1 MHNRPMRSPLA
12 AAVSPP
18 PPQAIWL
25 LLFLML
31 DRGDEYQLVN
41 FVVGFKV
48 CTPRATSLHPGR
60 WSTSRPL
67 PRPVCAWRGARSHG
81 QDPSV
86 RACGEHVEIYWHV
99 KDARGRFS
107 WSCVADTS
115 REVSMRAQ
123 HNACAHEYFRVGAQR
138 SALWS
143 THFFGQLWPTPTS
156 RFPARVTVAMP
167 CTPHTS
173 RAVYRIRLAF
183 TSAISLPISIAVPF
197 CTLPAVS
204 DTRRASNRFFDTEQ
218 STLTTWTRNEVQRR

>member
-1 MHNRPMRSPLA
+1 MSSARRRACMLTTGNWIMCRDRARLYRGCAAGA
-12 AAVSPP
+12 AARPPSQGAPCTTAPCVRRLPPLCPP

-138 SALWS
+138 SAL
-143 THFFGQLWPTPTS
+143 
-156 RFPARVTVAMP
+156 
-167 CTPHTS
+167 
-173 RAVYRIRLAF
+173 
-183 TSAISLPISIAVPF
+183 
-197 CTLPAVS
+197 
-204 DTRRASNRFFDTEQ
+204 
-218 STLTTWTRNEVQRR
+218 